1 MMTTAFPAM
10 TREESIADIRS
21 IDLARRGRFYVFEG
35 IDGSGKTTISSNVYR
50 LLRAETSRE
59 VILTAEP
66 TDTWLGDAIRRA
78 CAENLGPF
86 VEALLFVAD
95 RSAHTENIQKWIDS
109 GKVVLSDR
117 YYASTLAYQGASL
130 IPLIGNRAL
139 DWLRLINEPVIRK
152 PDLTFFLQIPPEIGI
167 KRLKERSE
175 KTKFERLEFLREV
188 DRLYK
193 MIAKDDDSFVL
204 IDATKSIDAIVSE
217 IVHLIKK
224 NL

>member
-1 MMTTAFPAM
+1 MTTAFQTV

-21 IDLARRGRFYVFEG
+21 IDLASRGRFFVFEG

-50 LLRAETSRE
+50 LLRTETTRE
-59 VILTAEP
+59 IILTTEP
-66 TDTWLGDAIRRA
+66 TDTWLGSAVRRA
-78 CAENLGPF
+78 YAENLGPF

-95 RSAHTENIQKWIDS
+95 RSAHTANIQSWIDS
-109 GKVVLSDR
+109 GKIVLSDR

-130 IPLIGNRAL
+130 IPIIGERAL
-139 DWLRLINEPVIRK
+139 DWLRLINEPIIRK
-152 PDLTFFLQIPPEIGI
+152 PDLTFFLQIPPEVGI
-167 KRLKERSE
+167 ERMRARSE

-188 DRLYK
+188 DRLYR

-204 IDATKSIDAIVSE
+204 IDATRPIDAIVSE